1 MLRISPDITYL
12 DSCGVM
18 MFADRDD
25 VLRGGCGIGKGRID
39 SILRRGTFRTPMVAL
54 GESFHM
60 IRQKNPGSYHE
71 PLNELNRLLDTGFLD
86 VRFIQ
91 DPAATFSLARVISES
106 GD

>member
-1 MLRISPDITYL
+1 MTYL

-39 SILRRGTFRTPMVAL
+39 SILRRGTFRIPMVAL
-54 GESFHM
+54 GESFHL

-71 PLNELNRLLDTGFLD
+71 PLDELNRLLDMGFL
-86 VRFIQ
+86 V
-91 DPAATFSLARVISES
+91 
-106 GD
+106 